1 MKSDAKPNT
10 KLKLL
15 NADEISTAVY
25 HRAGLKVE
33 PHDVSI
39 RDMLIMQ
46 AMFAAVMENIQK
58 QQIAQFQHDIA
69 HFQAA
74 LTETATP
81 IIEASEELQEL
92 KVQIIQEI
100 LASNAK
106 SQQENE
112 TNLYNQISQRLQQQ
126 TQQHIQQHWTRFSG
140 SLKTLLLLG
149 FVVQSILLAIVL
161 TLVIMVSR

>member
-1 MKSDAKPNT
+1 MKPDAPANT

-81 IIEASEELQEL
+81 IIEASKELQEL
-92 KVQIIQEI
+92 KAEIIKEI

-106 SQQENE
+106 TQQANE
-112 TNLYNQISQRLQQQ
+112 VKLYSQISQRLQQQ
-126 TQQHIQQHWTRFSG
+126 TQQYIQQHWTRFSG

-149 FVVQSILLAIVL
+149 FVAQSILLAIVM
-161 TLVIMVSR
+161 IMSR

>member
-1 MKSDAKPNT
+1 MNADAKPNT

-46 AMFAAVMENIQK
+46 AMFATVMENIQK

-92 KVQIIQEI
+92 KAEIIKEI

-126 TQQHIQQHWTRFSG
+126 TQQHIQPENAFATGFCCTKRFADDCNRSEPIER
-140 SLKTLLLLG
+140 K
-149 FVVQSILLAIVL
+149 
-161 TLVIMVSR
+161 RK

>member
-1 MKSDAKPNT
+1 MNADAKPNT

-92 KVQIIQEI
+92 KAEIIKEI

-112 TNLYNQISQRLQQQ
+112 TNLYNQISQRF
-126 TQQHIQQHWTRFSG
+126 TKRFADDCNRSEPIER
-140 SLKTLLLLG
+140 K
-149 FVVQSILLAIVL
+149 
-161 TLVIMVSR
+161 RK

>member
-1 MKSDAKPNT
+1 MKPDALANT

-33 PHDVSI
+33 LHDVSI

-92 KVQIIQEI
+92 KAEIIKEI

-106 SQQENE
+106 TQQANE
-112 TNLYNQISQRLQQQ
+112 VKLYSQISQRLQQQ
-126 TQQHIQQHWTRFSG
+126 TQQYIQQHWTRCSG

-149 FVVQSILLAIVL
+149 FVVQSVLLTIVI
-161 TLVIMVSR
+161 VVSR

>member
-15 NADEISTAVY
+15 NVDEISTKVY
-25 HRAGLKVE
+25 ERAGLKVE

-46 AMFAAVMENIQK
+46 AMFASVLENIQK
-58 QQIAQFQHDIA
+58 QQVAQFQHDIA

-81 IIEASEELQEL
+81 IIEASKELQEL
-92 KVQIIQEI
+92 KAEIIKEI

-106 SQQENE
+106 TQQANE
-112 TNLYNQISQRLQQQ
+112 VKLYSQISQRLQQQ
-126 TQQHIQQHWTRFSG
+126 TQQYIQQHWARFSG

-149 FVVQSILLAIVL
+149 FVAQSILLAIGM
-161 TLVIMVSR
+161 IMSR

>member
-1 MKSDAKPNT
+1 MNADAKPNT

-149 FVVQSILLAIVL
+149 FVVQSVLLTIVI
-161 TLVIMVSR
+161 VVSR

>member
-1 MKSDAKPNT
+1 MKPDAPANT

-58 QQIAQFQHDIA
+58 QQVAQFQHDIA

-81 IIEASEELQEL
+81 IIEASKELQEL
-92 KVQIIQEI
+92 KAEIIKEI

-106 SQQENE
+106 TQQANE
-112 TNLYNQISQRLQQQ
+112 VKLYSQISQRLQQQ
-126 TQQHIQQHWTRFSG
+126 TQQYIQQHWARFSG

-149 FVVQSILLAIVL
+149 FVAQSILLAIVM
-161 TLVIMVSR
+161 IMSR

>member
-1 MKSDAKPNT
+1 MNADAKPNT

-81 IIEASEELQEL
+81 IIEASEKLQEL

-149 FVVQSILLAIVL
+149 FVVQSIVLTIVL

>member
-1 MKSDAKPNT
+1 MKPDAPANT

-81 IIEASEELQEL
+81 IIEASKELQEL
-92 KVQIIQEI
+92 KAEIIKEI

-106 SQQENE
+106 TQQANE
-112 TNLYNQISQRLQQQ
+112 VKLYSQISQRLQQQ
-126 TQQHIQQHWTRFSG
+126 TQQYIQQHWARFSG

-149 FVVQSILLAIVL
+149 FVAQSILLAIVM
-161 TLVIMVSR
+161 IMSR

>member
-1 MKSDAKPNT
+1 MNADAKPNT

-46 AMFAAVMENIQK
+46 AMFATVMENIQK

-92 KVQIIQEI
+92 KAEIIKEI

-149 FVVQSILLAIVL
+149 FVVQSVLLTIVIV
-161 TLVIMVSR
+161 VIR

>member
-1 MKSDAKPNT
+1 
-10 KLKLL
+10 
-15 NADEISTAVY
+15 
-25 HRAGLKVE
+25 
-33 PHDVSI
+33 
-39 RDMLIMQ
+39 
-46 AMFAAVMENIQK
+46 MFATVMENIQK

-92 KVQIIQEI
+92 KAEIIKEI

-106 SQQENE
+106 TQLANE
-112 TNLYNQISQRLQQQ
+112 VKLYSQISQRLQLQ
-126 TQQHIQQHWTRFSG
+126 TQQYIQQHWTRFSG

-149 FVVQSILLAIVL
+149 FVVQSVLLTIVI
-161 TLVIMVSR
+161 VVSR

>member
-1 MKSDAKPNT
+1 MNADAKPNT

-46 AMFAAVMENIQK
+46 AMFATVMENIQK

-92 KVQIIQEI
+92 KAEIIKRFLPAMPNRSKKMKPI
-100 LASNAK
+100 CTTKLANVCNNKPSSISSN
-106 SQQENE
+106 
-112 TNLYNQISQRLQQQ
+112 TG
-126 TQQHIQQHWTRFSG
+126 H
-140 SLKTLLLLG
+140 G
-149 FVVQSILLAIVL
+149 FQAA
-161 TLVIMVSR
+161 